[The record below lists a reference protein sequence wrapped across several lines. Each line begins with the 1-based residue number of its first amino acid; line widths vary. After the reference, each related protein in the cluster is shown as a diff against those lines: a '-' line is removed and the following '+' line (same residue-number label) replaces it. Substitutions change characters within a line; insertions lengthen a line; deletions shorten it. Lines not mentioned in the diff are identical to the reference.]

1 MMPLLERIQFFDTER
16 PFPHHPWLTNQSIS
30 TRLSRLSKEHWLGLI
45 HINQFQD
52 AADQHESLP
61 PQ

>member
-1 MMPLLERIQFFDTER
+1 MPLLERIQFFDTER
-16 PFPHHPWLTNQSIS
+16 PFPHHPWLNNQSIS
-30 TRLSRLSKEHWLGLI
+30 TRLSKDHWRGLI

>member
-1 MMPLLERIQFFDTER
+1 MMPLLERIQFFDSER
-16 PFPHHPWLTNQSIS
+16 PFPHHPWLANQAIS
-30 TRLSRLSKEHWLGLI
+30 TRLSKDHWLGLS

>member
-1 MMPLLERIQFFDTER
+1 MMMPLLERIKFFDSER
-16 PFPHHPWLTNQSIS
+16 PFPHHPRLTNQSIS
-30 TRLSRLSKEHWLGLI
+30 TRLSKEHWLGLI

-52 AADQHESLP
+52 AADRHESLP